1 MRVELKLS
9 IPNSRQMMT
18 LQLSPSS
25 NWSQLESEIE
35 KCRRLRCP
43 IRPPAVPRFA
53 QMKPSSCAHL
63 LRPRSGETVTEK
75 ISKRKML
82 EERFAREYLLD
93 LDGTQAAIRA
103 GYSAKTAAQA
113 ASRMLRNVKVR
124 ALLKQL
130 IGRFIAPPNSRA
142 KHQKGIPYG

>member
-1 MRVELKLS
+1 M
-9 IPNSRQMMT
+9 
-18 LQLSPSS
+18 
-25 NWSQLESEIE
+25 
-35 KCRRLRCP
+35 
-43 IRPPAVPRFA
+43 
-53 QMKPSSCAHL
+53 
-63 LRPRSGETVTEK
+63 G
-75 ISKRKML
+75 

-130 IGRFIAPPNSRA
+130 IGRFIAPPNLRG
-142 KHQKGIPYG
+142 KHQQGIPDG